1 MQVCWQPFLTCLRSG
16 LGIGLSAFPNK
27 LYKRMSLIPNKGRI
41 WRVWGGLLW
50 VARRSLHM
58 SGVAFARM
66 IPLAVTA

>member
-1 MQVCWQPFLTCLRSG
+1 MQVRWQPFLTCPRSG
-16 LGIGLSAFPNK
+16 LGIGLSAFP
-27 LYKRMSLIPNKGRI
+27 YKRMSLILIPNKGRI

-58 SGVAFARM
+58 SGVAFAKT